1 MQAQLNK
8 ILEEAKAQLNEA
20 STLAQTDDIR
30 VKILGKKGKLTEI
43 LRGMGK
49 LSPEERKT
57 TGQMA
62 NKVRAEVEK
71 MHEEKFEAVNAA
83 AKEAHFK
90 IGNLD
95 ETERD
100 REVTLAV

>member
-43 LRGMGK
+43 LRGKKNYRSDGK
-49 LSPEERKT
+49 Q
-57 TGQMA
+57 GQS
-62 NKVRAEVEK
+62 RS
-71 MHEEKFEAVNAA
+71 
-83 AKEAHFK
+83 
-90 IGNLD
+90 
-95 ETERD
+95 
-100 REVTLAV
+100 